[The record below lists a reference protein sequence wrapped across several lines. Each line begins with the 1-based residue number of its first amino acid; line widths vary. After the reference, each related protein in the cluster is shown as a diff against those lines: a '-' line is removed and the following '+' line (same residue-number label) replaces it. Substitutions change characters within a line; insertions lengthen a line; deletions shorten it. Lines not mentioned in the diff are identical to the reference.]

1 MDTKNLITFR
11 TIVRTGSFLQA
22 ATVLGY
28 TPSTITFQIRQ
39 LEQELS
45 IQLFEKI
52 GRKMVLT
59 EAGEQILPL
68 VDDVLRACDA
78 LSSYGKSLQDVQG
91 SLTVAMPEPLLIY
104 RAQDVLRRF
113 REQVPQVKLF
123 VTICNCN
130 RVREELLTGGIDI
143 GLHYDICPEHP
154 SLRMQKIGAHDAC
167 LVAYPQ
173 LPESQRDFITPNQVK
188 QVPLI
193 NYYTGSVFQEAIA
206 QYLKQKNITIIT
218 SMELWSLEAIKR
230 NVMNQLGVAYLP
242 RVSVEEELKT
252 GQLIQLPLDLPST
265 TVEMVCE
272 HHKNKWISPQMA
284 LFLAL
289 IDQALLEN

>member
-1 MDTKNLITFR
+1 MDTKNLTTFR

-59 EAGEQILPL
+59 EAGAHILPI
-68 VDDVLRACDA
+68 VDDILRSCDA
-78 LSSYGKSLQDVQG
+78 LSSYGKDLQEIQG
-91 SLTVAMPEPLLIY
+91 TLTVAMPEPLLIY
-104 RAQDVLRRF
+104 RAQEILRRF
-113 REQVPQVKLF
+113 REQAPKVKLF

-130 RVREELLTGGIDI
+130 RVRDDLLAGSIDI
-143 GLHYDICPEHP
+143 GLHYDICPAHP
-154 SLRMQKIGAHDAC
+154 SLQLRPIGAHQAS

-173 LPESQRDFITPNQVK
+173 LPETERDFITPNQVK

-193 NYYTGSVFQEAIA
+193 SYYTGSVFQETIE
-206 QYLKQKNITIIT
+206 QYLKEKNIAMTT
-218 SMELWSLEAIKR
+218 SMELWSLEAIKK

-242 RVSVEEELKT
+242 QDSVAEELKAGT
-252 GQLIQLPLDLPST
+252 LIQLPLELTDT
-265 TVEMVCE
+265 TVNMVCE
-272 HHKNKWISPQMA
+272 YHKNKWISPQMS
-284 LFLAL
+284 LFLSL
-289 IDQALLEN
+289 IDQAL

>member
-1 MDTKNLITFR
+1 MDTKNLTTFR

-59 EAGEQILPL
+59 EAGAHILPI
-68 VDDVLRACDA
+68 VDDILRSCDA
-78 LSSYGKSLQDVQG
+78 LSSYGKDLQEMQG
-91 SLTVAMPEPLLIY
+91 TLTVAMPEPLLIY
-104 RAQDVLRRF
+104 RAQEILRRF
-113 REQVPQVKLF
+113 REQAPKVKLF

-130 RVREELLTGGIDI
+130 RVRDDLLAGSIDI
-143 GLHYDICPEHP
+143 GLHYDICPAHP
-154 SLRMQKIGAHDAC
+154 SLQLRPIGAHRAS

-173 LPESQRDFITPNQVK
+173 LPETERDFITPNQVK

-193 NYYTGSVFQEAIA
+193 SYYTGSVFQETIE
-206 QYLKQKNITIIT
+206 QYLKEKNIAMTT
-218 SMELWSLEAIKR
+218 SMELWSLEAIKK

-242 RVSVEEELKT
+242 QDSVAEELKAGT
-252 GQLIQLPLDLPST
+252 LIQLPLELTDT
-265 TVEMVCE
+265 TVNMVCE
-272 HHKNKWISPQMA
+272 YHKNKWISPQMS
-284 LFLAL
+284 LFLSL
-289 IDQALLEN
+289 IDQAL

>member
-1 MDTKNLITFR
+1 MDTKNLTTFR

-59 EAGEQILPL
+59 EAGSHILPI
-68 VDDVLRACDA
+68 VDDILRSCDA
-78 LSSYGKSLQDVQG
+78 LSSYGKDLQEIQG
-91 SLTVAMPEPLLIY
+91 TLTVAMPEPLLIY
-104 RAQDVLRRF
+104 RAQEILRRF
-113 REQVPQVKLF
+113 REQAPKVKLF

-130 RVREELLTGGIDI
+130 RVRDDLLAGSIDI
-143 GLHYDICPEHP
+143 GLHYDICPAHP
-154 SLRMQKIGAHDAC
+154 SLQLRPIGAHQAS

-173 LPESQRDFITPNQVK
+173 LPETERDFITPNQVK
-188 QVPLI
+188 QIPLI
-193 NYYTGSVFQEAIA
+193 SYYTGSVFQETIE
-206 QYLKQKNITIIT
+206 QYLKEKNIAMTT
-218 SMELWSLEAIKR
+218 SMELWSLEAIKK

-242 RVSVEEELKT
+242 RDSVVEELKAGT
-252 GQLIQLPLDLPST
+252 LIQLPLELTDT
-265 TVEMVCE
+265 TVNMVCE
-272 HHKNKWISPQMA
+272 YHKNKWISPQMS
-284 LFLAL
+284 LFLSL
-289 IDQALLEN
+289 IDQAL

>member
-1 MDTKNLITFR
+1 MDTKNLTTFR

-59 EAGEQILPL
+59 EAGAHILPI
-68 VDDVLRACDA
+68 VDDILRSCDA
-78 LSSYGKSLQDVQG
+78 LSSYGKDLQEIQG
-91 SLTVAMPEPLLIY
+91 TLTVAMPEPLLIY
-104 RAQDVLRRF
+104 RAQEILRRF
-113 REQVPQVKLF
+113 REQAPKVKLF

-130 RVREELLTGGIDI
+130 RVRDDLLAGSIDI
-143 GLHYDICPEHP
+143 GLHYDICPAHP
-154 SLRMQKIGAHDAC
+154 SLQLRPIGAHQAS

-173 LPESQRDFITPNQVK
+173 LPETERDFITPNQVK

-193 NYYTGSVFQEAIA
+193 SYYTGSVFQETIE
-206 QYLKQKNITIIT
+206 QYLKEKNIAMTT
-218 SMELWSLEAIKR
+218 SMELWSLEAIKK

-242 RVSVEEELKT
+242 RDSVAEELKVGT
-252 GQLIQLPLDLPST
+252 LIQLPLELTDT
-265 TVEMVCE
+265 TVNMVCE
-272 HHKNKWISPQMA
+272 YHKNKWISPQMS
-284 LFLAL
+284 LFLSL
-289 IDQALLEN
+289 IDQAL